1 MIKVGVTG
9 GIGSGKS
16 TFCRFMAEFGAKVV
30 YADKLAREI
39 MNHDQLVRR
48 SIINVFGAESYHNDE
63 INREYL
69 TKEAFNHN
77 RIEELNDVVHPVVLA
92 SVLKIIA
99 DEEKLGTEIFVY
111 EAAILLKNG
120 RPDFLDKIIWV
131 HASVEDRVE
140 RVSIRDQVLQES
152 VQKIISTQQHFE
164 SVREYVDIEV
174 NNTGDLQ
181 NLKRETDRIY
191 NQLMS

>member
-39 MNHDQLVRR
+39 MNHDPLVRR

-77 RIEELNDVVHPVVLA
+77 RIEELNAVVHPVVLA

-131 HASVEDRVE
+131 HAPIEDRVE
-140 RVSIRDQVLQES
+140 RVSIRDQVSQES

-174 NNTGDLQ
+174 DNTGDLQ

>member
-77 RIEELNDVVHPVVLA
+77 RIEELNAVVHPVVLA

-181 NLKRETDRIY
+181 NLKRETYRIY

>member
-16 TFCRFMAEFGAKVV
+16 TFCRLLAEFGAKVV

-77 RIEELNDVVHPVVLA
+77 RIEELNAVVHPVVLA

-152 VQKIISTQQHFE
+152 VQKIISTQQHYE

>member
-16 TFCRFMAEFGAKVV
+16 TFCRFMAELGAKVV

-39 MNHDQLVRR
+39 MNHDPMVRR
-48 SIINVFGAESYHNDE
+48 SIIKVFGAESYHDDE

-69 TKEAFNHN
+69 TNEAFNHN
-77 RIEELNDVVHPVVLA
+77 RIDELNAIVHPVVLS

-99 DEEKLGTEIFVY
+99 EEEKSGTEIFVY

-120 RPDFLDKIIWV
+120 RPDFLDKIIWIQ
-131 HASVEDRVE
+131 ASPEDRIE
-140 RVSIRDQVLQES
+140 RVSSRDQVSQES
-152 VQKIISTQQHFE
+152 VHKRISKQQSFE
-164 SVREYVDIEV
+164 SVHKYVDIVV
-174 NNTGDLQ
+174 NNSGDLQ
-181 NLKRETDRIY
+181 NLKRETERIF
-191 NQLMS
+191 NQLLS

>member
-48 SIINVFGAESYHNDE
+48 SIINVFGAESYHNDV

-69 TKEAFNHN
+69 TKEAFNHS
-77 RIEELNDVVHPVVLA
+77 RIEELNAVVHPVVLA

>member
-48 SIINVFGAESYHNDE
+48 SIINVFGAESFYNDE

-77 RIEELNDVVHPVVLA
+77 RIEELNAVVHPVVLA

-181 NLKRETDRIY
+181 NLKRETNRIY

>member
-39 MNHDQLVRR
+39 MNHDPLVRR

-77 RIEELNDVVHPVVLA
+77 RIEELNGVVHPVVLA

-131 HASVEDRVE
+131 HAPIEDRVE
-140 RVSIRDQVLQES
+140 RVSIRDQVSQES

-174 NNTGDLQ
+174 DNTGDLQ